1 LTGEA
6 LFSIILPMEN
16 KSFKKILIA
25 NRGEIATRII
35 RACKELDILSV
46 AIYSEVDRNALHVR
60 KADKSYL
67 LGPGPLEGYLNYH
80 RIVDLARE
88 IKADAI
94 HPGYGFLSENPDFAR
109 YAEEKGIA
117 FIGPKSDV
125 IAMMGNKIE
134 ARNLAKKVG
143 LPMLPGS
150 EEPLKDEDDAVKFA
164 NSIGYP
170 VIIKAAFGGG
180 GRGMRVARD
189 EAEVRKFVGIC
200 ISESK
205 KAFGK
210 ADIFIE
216 RFLEEPHHIE
226 FQILADN
233 FGNVVHLGERDCS
246 IQRRHQKLVEIAP
259 SLILDEKMR
268 NEMGDAA
275 KALAKAVKY
284 TNAGTIEFLVDKK
297 GNYYF
302 MEMNTRVQVEHPVTE
317 VVTGVDIIQEQ
328 IKIAEGKPLSFSQ
341 SDISLR
347 GYAIEVRI
355 CAEDPKNN
363 FMPDFGRITQ
373 YNSPGGIGIRL
384 DGAVYQG
391 YSIPPYY
398 DSMIVKLIVNGR
410 TWKET
415 VSRLRRALDEYMIR
429 GIKTTIPFYKK
440 IVDDEDFNK
449 GVFDTEFI
457 NKKPHLLDYMDYKD
471 PMDYVLAIA
480 AAVAVREGV

>member
-1 LTGEA
+1 MKE
-6 LFSIILPMEN
+6 
-16 KSFKKILIA
+16 KKFKKILIA

-35 RACKELDILSV
+35 RACRELNILSV

-80 RIVDLARE
+80 RIVDLAKE
-88 IKADAI
+88 IQADAI
-94 HPGYGFLSENPDFAR
+94 HPGYGFLSENPDFAK
-109 YAEEKGIA
+109 YCEDKGVT
-117 FIGPKSDV
+117 FIGPRSEV
-125 IAMMGNKIE
+125 IAMMGNKVA

-143 LPMLPGS
+143 IPMLPGT
-150 EEPLKDEDDAVKFA
+150 EEALKDENEAVRFA
-164 NSIGYP
+164 NEIGYP

-180 GRGMRVARD
+180 GRGMRVARS
-189 EAEVRKFVGIC
+189 ENEVRKFVNIC

-216 RFLEEPHHIE
+216 KFLEEPHHIE

-233 FGNVVHLGERDCS
+233 YGNVIHLGERDCS

-259 SLILDEKMR
+259 SLILDEAKR
-268 NEMGDAA
+268 KEMGEAA
-275 KALAKAVKY
+275 IALAKAVNY
-284 TNAGTIEFLVDKK
+284 TNAGTVEFLVDKN

-317 VVTGVDIIQEQ
+317 VVTGIDIIQEQ
-328 IKIAEGKPLSFSQ
+328 IRISEGKPLSVKQ
-341 SDISLR
+341 SDVSLR

-391 YSIPPYY
+391 YNIPPYY
-398 DSMIVKLIVNGR
+398 DSMIVKLIVSGR
-410 TWKET
+410 TWDET
-415 VSRLRRALDEYMIR
+415 VSRLRRALDEYLIR

-440 IVDDEDFNK
+440 IVDDEDFRK

-457 NKKPHLLDYMDYKD
+457 NKKPHLSDYQDYKD
-471 PMDYVLAIA
+471 PMDYVVAIA
-480 AAVAVREGV
+480 GAIAVREGVLI

>member
-1 LTGEA
+1 
-6 LFSIILPMEN
+6 MKN
-16 KSFKKILIA
+16 KDFKKILIA

-35 RACKELDILSV
+35 RACKELGLISV
-46 AIYSEVDRNALHVR
+46 AIYSEIDRNALHVR

-80 RIVDLARE
+80 RIVDLAKE
-88 IKADAI
+88 INADAI
-94 HPGYGFLSENPDFAR
+94 HPGYGFLSENPDFAK
-109 YAEEKGIA
+109 YCEERGVN
-117 FIGPKSDV
+117 FIGPRSEV
-125 IAMMGNKIE
+125 ISMMGNKIE
-134 ARNLAKKVG
+134 ARNIARKIG

-150 EEPLKDEDDAVKFA
+150 EEPLKDEEDAVSYAK
-164 NSIGYP
+164 NIGYP

-180 GRGMRVARD
+180 GRGMRVARN
-189 EAEVRKFVGIC
+189 EQEVRKFVSIC

-210 ADIFIE
+210 TEIFIE

-226 FQILADN
+226 FQILADSY
-233 FGNVVHLGERDCS
+233 GNVVHLGERDCS

-259 SLILDEKMR
+259 SLILDDKKR
-268 NEMGDAA
+268 KEMGEAA
-275 KALAKAVKY
+275 VALAKEVKY
-284 TNAGTIEFLVDKK
+284 TNAGTVEFLVDKN

-317 VVTGVDIIQEQ
+317 VVSGVDIIQEQ
-328 IKIAEGKPLSFSQ
+328 IRIAEGKPLSLKQ
-341 SDISLR
+341 SDILLR

-373 YNSPGGIGIRL
+373 YNSPGGIGVRL

-410 TWKET
+410 KWEET
-415 VSRLRRALDEYMIR
+415 VMRLKRALNEYLIR

-440 IVDDEDFNK
+440 IVEDKDFQK
-449 GVFDTEFI
+449 GCFDTEFI
-457 NKKPHLLDYMDYKD
+457 NKKPYLLDYQDYKD

>member
-1 LTGEA
+1 MGKE
-6 LFSIILPMEN
+6 
-16 KSFKKILIA
+16 FKKVLIA

-35 RACKELDILSV
+35 RSCKEMGITAV

-67 LGPGPLEGYLNYH
+67 VGPGPLEGYLSYH

-94 HPGYGFLSENPDFAR
+94 HPGYGFLSENPDFAE
-109 YAEEKGIA
+109 YCEKKGIT
-117 FIGPKSDV
+117 FIGPRSEV
-125 IAMMGNKIE
+125 IALMGNKIE
-134 ARNLAKKVG
+134 ARALAKKIG

-150 EEPLKDEDDAVKFA
+150 DPLQSDDDAVKFA

-189 EAEVRKFVGIC
+189 EKEVRKFVDIC
-200 ISESK
+200 VSESK

-210 ADIFIE
+210 SEVFIE
-216 RFLEEPHHIE
+216 KFLEEPHHIE
-226 FQILADN
+226 FQILGDSH
-233 FGNVVHLGERDCS
+233 GNIIHLGERDCS

-259 SLILDEKMR
+259 SLVLSDKKR
-268 NEMGDAA
+268 KEMGEAA
-275 KALAKAVKY
+275 VMLAKAVNY
-284 TNAGTIEFLVDKK
+284 TSAGTVEFLVDKN

-317 VVTGVDIIQEQ
+317 VVTGVDIVREQ
-328 IKIAEGKPLSFSQ
+328 IRISEGKAL
-341 SDISLR
+341 DITQKDVNLR

-363 FMPDFGRITQ
+363 FMPDFGKITQ
-373 YNSPGGIGIRL
+373 YNSPGGVGVRL

-391 YSIPPYY
+391 YSIPAYY
-398 DSMIVKLIVNGR
+398 DSMMVKLVVYGR
-410 TWKET
+410 TWDET
-415 VSRLRRALDEYMIR
+415 VLRLKRSLDEYLVR

-440 IVDDEDFNK
+440 IVDDPDFRK

-457 NKKPHLLDYMDYKD
+457 NKKPQLQEYQDYID
-471 PMDYVLAIA
+471 PMDYVVAVA
-480 AAVAVREGV
+480 AAIAVREGV